1 MKVLILFDH
10 IREEHFSVSKD
21 GSVKS
26 NVLNTPNGKTLK
38 KLLEKC
44 SNLKRDKTNRDYD
57 IDFLYNAVPTPI
69 RNDYGKIIKYQDVK
83 QAEVKPYYERMNNII
98 IDNSYD
104 MVIPVGKLGVKY
116 LLNVTAIGKVRGVPS
131 KVTIENGTSSHD
143 VWVLP
148 TYSIEYTNVNKN
160 SERHVVSDL
169 QTVGKFVEQGEEA
182 FKPKEVSYELV
193 DNIERVREIFNKEV
207 KNDNYDGVDITAW
220 DLETNS
226 LKPDKEGSKPLVLS
240 LSWRNGQGV
249 TIPLYKS
256 DFNWENGQDDI
267 DEVLELLKNW
277 LASKEDIKVAHNGKY
292 DIKFLMSTENF
303 KDFESIQ
310 DTKVGWYLAVTQEV
324 KESLRLSDLAYEVT
338 DVGGYDK
345 PLEDFKLWFVT
356 KLLRF
361 FSDKIKEIQKENKK
375 IAKKEYDVK
384 APEYKE
390 WLENKLNE
398 TVVELDDTEKKFR
411 VSELEKKYIQLG
423 LSPEIVNMN
432 LVMDNDEFI
441 NIAEQSPEYMG
452 LSDYAKSYTLNTA
465 INLINEYR
473 DVKDV
478 VNDIDGGNFNYDWF
492 PIELMHPYASG
503 DTDVCRRIYCDVI
516 KKLKEQDRPKS
527 MHLLEVNY
535 PRLTK
540 SLARI
545 ESNGLYCDLDYMKEN
560 DESYESEMAKNHA
573 TMREHWAVK
582 EFEEYQYNLYQMA
595 LEEHEKKPKDRDKD
609 IHQYRDKFKDG
620 KWMFSPSSGDH
631 KGRVIYDILGIQLP
645 YDKEYVKEKPFNANV
660 KEADLTWQDYKTDK
674 KAIGYALDN
683 LELKDD
689 VKELLELLK
698 YHASMQTKRNSF
710 TKKLLNMIN
719 KQKRTLHGSFS
730 ETGTETSRLSSSN
743 PNLQNLPAHTSDV
756 NKFDYKHPIKRSFV
770 SRFENGVLLG
780 SDYSALEMRI
790 IGLFTKDPDMLQ
802 SFLNGE
808 DIHKATASIVY
819 NKPVE
824 EVTKEERQATKAV
837 NFGLAFGESPFSFA
851 GKNNMEVSEAEE
863 IFEKY
868 FQTKPSVKTSIDN
881 VHEFVQQYGY
891 VDTMHG
897 HRRFIRS
904 AQSTDKKIKNEG
916 LRQSFNTIIQG
927 SGSFLTNMSLTYL
940 DDFIQSRNLKSK
952 VIATV
957 HDSILIDC
965 PPEEAKIMAK
975 VTIHI
980 MENLPFD
987 FLKAEID
994 GKEVQYPIEADM
1006 EIGLNYNDMVE
1017 YDEEEIDTFNSYQ
1030 GYIKYMMNLQTL
1042 EDYKESGKLTDEQ
1055 FEKATNV
1062 VKSEKHIYQEI

>member
-38 KLLEKC
+38 KLLDKC
-44 SNLKRDKTNRDYD
+44 SNLKRDKSNRDFD

-69 RNDYGKIIKYQDVK
+69 RNDYGKIIKYQDIK
-83 QAEVKPYYERMNNII
+83 QAEVKPYYERMNNLI
-98 IDNSYD
+98 IDNAYD
-104 MVIPVGKLGVKY
+104 MIIPLGKLGVKY
-116 LLNVTAIGKVRGVPS
+116 LLNVSAISKVRGVPS
-131 KVTIENGTSSHD
+131 KVTIESEASSHD

-182 FKPKEVSYELV
+182 FKPKEVTYELV
-193 DNIERVREIFNKEV
+193 DTIERVREIFSKEV

-256 DFNWENGQDDI
+256 DFNWKNGQDDI
-267 DEVLELLKNW
+267 DEVLELFKNW
-277 LASKEDIKVAHNGKY
+277 LASKEDIKVGHNIKY
-292 DIKFLMSTENF
+292 DIKFLMSTEGF
-303 KDFESIQ
+303 RDFEENR

-375 IAKKEYDVK
+375 VAKKEYDIK

-390 WLENKLNE
+390 WLDSKLE
-398 TVVELDDTEKKFR
+398 EITDE
-411 VSELEKKYIQLG
+411 SELENKYTQLG
-423 LSPEIVNMN
+423 LKPEVVNMN
-432 LVMDNDEFI
+432 YTMEDDFKV
-441 NIAEQSPEYMG
+441 IAEQSPEYMG
-452 LSDYAKSYTLNTA
+452 LSNEAKSYTLTTA
-465 INLINEYR
+465 IDLINKYR
-473 DVKDV
+473 DAKDV

-503 DTDVCRRIYCDVI
+503 DTDVCRRIHCDVV
-516 KKLKEQDRPKS
+516 KKLEEQDRPKS

-560 DESYESEMAKNHA
+560 DGSYESEMAKNHA

-645 YDKEYVKEKPFNANV
+645 YDKEYVKDKPFNANV

-674 KAIGYALDN
+674 KSIGYALDN
-683 LELKDD
+683 LDLKDD

-710 TKKLLNMIN
+710 TKKLPNMIN

-743 PNLQNLPAHTSDV
+743 PNLQNLPSHTSDV

-780 SDYSALEMRI
+780 ADYSALEMRI

-819 NKPVE
+819 NKSVE

-851 GKNNMEVSEAEE
+851 GKNNMSVEEAED

-904 AQSTDKKIKNEG
+904 AQSAEKKIRNEG

-965 PPEEAKIMAK
+965 PPEEAKLMAK
-975 VTIHI
+975 VTIHV

-987 FLKAEID
+987 FLKAEIG
-994 GKEVQYPIEADM
+994 GKEVQYPIKADM
-1006 EIGLNYNDMVE
+1006 EIGLNYNDMVD
-1017 YDEEEIDTFNSYQ
+1017 YDEEEIETFNSYQ
-1030 GYIKYMMNLQTL
+1030 GYIKYMMNLQIL
-1042 EDYKESGKLTDEQ
+1042 EDYVESGKLTDEQ

-1062 VKSEKHIYQEI
+1062 VKGEKSIYQEI

>member
-1 MKVLILFDH
+1 
-10 IREEHFSVSKD
+10 
-21 GSVKS
+21 
-26 NVLNTPNGKTLK
+26 
-38 KLLEKC
+38 
-44 SNLKRDKTNRDYD
+44 
-57 IDFLYNAVPTPI
+57 
-69 RNDYGKIIKYQDVK
+69 
-83 QAEVKPYYERMNNII
+83 
-98 IDNSYD
+98 
-104 MVIPVGKLGVKY
+104 
-116 LLNVTAIGKVRGVPS
+116 
-131 KVTIENGTSSHD
+131 
-143 VWVLP
+143 
-148 TYSIEYTNVNKN
+148 
-160 SERHVVSDL
+160 
-169 QTVGKFVEQGEEA
+169 
-182 FKPKEVSYELV
+182 
-193 DNIERVREIFNKEV
+193 
-207 KNDNYDGVDITAW
+207 
-220 DLETNS
+220 
-226 LKPDKEGSKPLVLS
+226 
-240 LSWRNGQGV
+240 
-249 TIPLYKS
+249 
-256 DFNWENGQDDI
+256 
-267 DEVLELLKNW
+267 
-277 LASKEDIKVAHNGKY
+277 
-292 DIKFLMSTENF
+292 
-303 KDFESIQ
+303 
-310 DTKVGWYLAVTQEV
+310 
-324 KESLRLSDLAYEVT
+324 
-338 DVGGYDK
+338 
-345 PLEDFKLWFVT
+345 
-356 KLLRF
+356 
-361 FSDKIKEIQKENKK
+361 
-375 IAKKEYDVK
+375 
-384 APEYKE
+384 
-390 WLENKLNE
+390 
-398 TVVELDDTEKKFR
+398 
-411 VSELEKKYIQLG
+411 
-423 LSPEIVNMN
+423 
-432 LVMDNDEFI
+432 
-441 NIAEQSPEYMG
+441 
-452 LSDYAKSYTLNTA
+452 
-465 INLINEYR
+465 
-473 DVKDV
+473 
-478 VNDIDGGNFNYDWF
+478 
-492 PIELMHPYASG
+492 
-503 DTDVCRRIYCDVI
+503 
-516 KKLKEQDRPKS
+516 
-527 MHLLEVNY
+527 
-535 PRLTK
+535 
-540 SLARI
+540 
-545 ESNGLYCDLDYMKEN
+545 
-560 DESYESEMAKNHA
+560 
-573 TMREHWAVK
+573 
-582 EFEEYQYNLYQMA
+582 
-595 LEEHEKKPKDRDKD
+595 
-609 IHQYRDKFKDG
+609 
-620 KWMFSPSSGDH
+620 
-631 KGRVIYDILGIQLP
+631 
-645 YDKEYVKEKPFNANV
+645 EKPFNANV

-674 KAIGYALDN
+674 KAISYALDN
-683 LELKDD
+683 LDLKDD

-710 TKKLLNMIN
+710 TKKLPNMIN

-780 SDYSALEMRI
+780 ADYSALEMRI

-868 FQTKPSVKTSIDN
+868 FQTKPSVKTSIDS

-904 AQSTDKKIKNEG
+904 AQSADKKIKNEG

-975 VTIHI
+975 VTLHI

-994 GKEVQYPIEADM
+994 GKEVQYPIKADM
-1006 EIGLNYNDMVE
+1006 EIGLNYNDMVG

-1062 VKSEKHIYQEI
+1062 VKGEKSIYQEI

>member
-69 RNDYGKIIKYQDVK
+69 RNDYGKIIKYQDIK
-83 QAEVKPYYERMNNII
+83 QAEVKPYYERMNNLII
-98 IDNSYD
+98 ANAYD
-104 MVIPVGKLGVKY
+104 MIIPLGKLGVKY
-116 LLNVTAIGKVRGVPS
+116 LLNVSAISKVRGVPS
-131 KVTIENGTSSHD
+131 KVTIESETSSHD

-193 DNIERVREIFNKEV
+193 DTIERVREVFNKEV

-256 DFNWENGQDDI
+256 DFKWENGQDDI
-267 DEVLELLKNW
+267 NEVLELLKNW

-292 DIKFLMSTENF
+292 DIKFLMSTEGF
-303 KDFESIQ
+303 RDFESIQ

-345 PLEDFKLWFVT
+345 PLEDFKMWFVT

-361 FSDKIKEIQKENKK
+361 FSDKVKEIQKENKK
-375 IAKKEYDVK
+375 IAKKEYDIK
-384 APEYKE
+384 APEYKDWLDNKLE
-390 WLENKLNE
+390 EMTGESELENKY
-398 TVVELDDTEKKFR
+398 T
-411 VSELEKKYIQLG
+411 QLG
-423 LSPEIVNMN
+423 LTPEVVNMDYTMEDDFK
-432 LVMDNDEFI
+432 V
-441 NIAEQSPEYMG
+441 IAEQSPEYMG
-452 LSDYAKSYTLNTA
+452 LSNEAKSYTLNTA
-465 INLINEYR
+465 IDLINKYR

-503 DTDVCRRIYCDVI
+503 DTDVCRRIHCDVV
-516 KKLKEQDRPKS
+516 KKLEEQDRPKS

-595 LEEHEKKPKDRDKD
+595 LEEHEKKPKERDKD

-631 KGRVIYDILGIQLP
+631 KGRVMYDILGIQLP
-645 YDKEYVKEKPFNANV
+645 YDKEYIKEKPFNANV

-674 KAIGYALDN
+674 KAISYALDN
-683 LELKDD
+683 LDLKDD

-710 TKKLLNMIN
+710 TKKLPNMIN

-780 SDYSALEMRI
+780 ADYSALEMRI

-837 NFGLAFGESPFSFA
+837 NFGLAFG
-851 GKNNMEVSEAEE
+851 
-863 IFEKY
+863 
-868 FQTKPSVKTSIDN
+868 
-881 VHEFVQQYGY
+881 
-891 VDTMHG
+891 
-897 HRRFIRS
+897 R
-904 AQSTDKKIKNEG
+904 
-916 LRQSFNTIIQG
+916 
-927 SGSFLTNMSLTYL
+927 
-940 DDFIQSRNLKSK
+940 
-952 VIATV
+952 
-957 HDSILIDC
+957 
-965 PPEEAKIMAK
+965 
-975 VTIHI
+975 
-980 MENLPFD
+980 
-987 FLKAEID
+987 
-994 GKEVQYPIEADM
+994 
-1006 EIGLNYNDMVE
+1006 
-1017 YDEEEIDTFNSYQ
+1017 
-1030 GYIKYMMNLQTL
+1030 
-1042 EDYKESGKLTDEQ
+1042 
-1055 FEKATNV
+1055 
-1062 VKSEKHIYQEI
+1062 

>member
-69 RNDYGKIIKYQDVK
+69 RNDYGKIIKYQDIK

-98 IDNSYD
+98 IDNAYD
-104 MVIPVGKLGVKY
+104 MIIPLGKLGVKY
-116 LLNVTAIGKVRGVPS
+116 LLNVSAISKVRGVPS
-131 KVTIENGTSSHD
+131 KVTIESETSSHD

-193 DNIERVREIFNKEV
+193 DTIERVREVFNKEV

-256 DFNWENGQDDI
+256 DFKWKNGQDDI
-267 DEVLELLKNW
+267 NEVLELLKNW

-292 DIKFLMSTENF
+292 DIKFLMSTEDF
-303 KDFESIQ
+303 RDFESIQ

-345 PLEDFKLWFVT
+345 PLEDFKMWFVT

-361 FSDKIKEIQKENKK
+361 FSDKVKEIQKENKK
-375 IAKKEYDVK
+375 IAKKEYDIK

-390 WLENKLNE
+390 WLDNKLE
-398 TVVELDDTEKKFR
+398 EMTGE
-411 VSELEKKYIQLG
+411 SELENKYTQLG
-423 LSPEIVNMN
+423 LTPEVVNMN
-432 LVMDNDEFI
+432 YTMEDDFKA
-441 NIAEQSPEYMG
+441 IAEQSPEYMG
-452 LSDYAKSYTLNTA
+452 LSNEAKSYTLNTA
-465 INLINEYR
+465 IDLINKYR
-473 DVKDV
+473 DAKDV

-503 DTDVCRRIYCDVI
+503 DTDVCRRIHCDVV
-516 KKLKEQDRPKS
+516 KKLEEQDRPKS

-645 YDKEYVKEKPFNANV
+645 YDKEYVKDKPFNANV
-660 KEADLTWQDYKTDK
+660 KEVDLTWQDYKTDK

-683 LELKDD
+683 LDLKDD

-710 TKKLLNMIN
+710 TKKLPNMIN

-743 PNLQNLPAHTSDV
+743 PNLQNLPSHTSDV

-780 SDYSALEMRI
+780 ADYSALEMRI

-851 GKNNMEVSEAEE
+851 GKNNMSVEEAED

-904 AQSTDKKIKNEG
+904 AQSGEKKIRNEG

-965 PPEEAKIMAK
+965 PPEEAKLMAK
-975 VTIHI
+975 VTIHV

-987 FLKAEID
+987 FLKAEIG
-994 GKEVQYPIEADM
+994 GKEVQYPIKADM
-1006 EIGLNYNDMVE
+1006 EIGLNYNDMVD
-1017 YDEEEIDTFNSYQ
+1017 YDEEEIETFNSYQ

-1062 VKSEKHIYQEI
+1062 VKGEKSIYQEI

>member
-1 MKVLILFDH
+1 
-10 IREEHFSVSKD
+10 
-21 GSVKS
+21 
-26 NVLNTPNGKTLK
+26 
-38 KLLEKC
+38 
-44 SNLKRDKTNRDYD
+44 
-57 IDFLYNAVPTPI
+57 
-69 RNDYGKIIKYQDVK
+69 
-83 QAEVKPYYERMNNII
+83 
-98 IDNSYD
+98 
-104 MVIPVGKLGVKY
+104 
-116 LLNVTAIGKVRGVPS
+116 
-131 KVTIENGTSSHD
+131 
-143 VWVLP
+143 
-148 TYSIEYTNVNKN
+148 
-160 SERHVVSDL
+160 
-169 QTVGKFVEQGEEA
+169 
-182 FKPKEVSYELV
+182 
-193 DNIERVREIFNKEV
+193 
-207 KNDNYDGVDITAW
+207 
-220 DLETNS
+220 
-226 LKPDKEGSKPLVLS
+226 
-240 LSWRNGQGV
+240 
-249 TIPLYKS
+249 
-256 DFNWENGQDDI
+256 
-267 DEVLELLKNW
+267 
-277 LASKEDIKVAHNGKY
+277 
-292 DIKFLMSTENF
+292 MSTENF

-719 KQKRTLHGSFS
+719 KQKRTLYGSFS

-743 PNLQNLPAHTSDV
+743 P
-756 NKFDYKHPIKRSFV
+756 
-770 SRFENGVLLG
+770 
-780 SDYSALEMRI
+780 
-790 IGLFTKDPDMLQ
+790 
-802 SFLNGE
+802 
-808 DIHKATASIVY
+808 
-819 NKPVE
+819 
-824 EVTKEERQATKAV
+824 
-837 NFGLAFGESPFSFA
+837 
-851 GKNNMEVSEAEE
+851 
-863 IFEKY
+863 
-868 FQTKPSVKTSIDN
+868 
-881 VHEFVQQYGY
+881 
-891 VDTMHG
+891 
-897 HRRFIRS
+897 
-904 AQSTDKKIKNEG
+904 
-916 LRQSFNTIIQG
+916 
-927 SGSFLTNMSLTYL
+927 
-940 DDFIQSRNLKSK
+940 
-952 VIATV
+952 
-957 HDSILIDC
+957 
-965 PPEEAKIMAK
+965 
-975 VTIHI
+975 
-980 MENLPFD
+980 
-987 FLKAEID
+987 
-994 GKEVQYPIEADM
+994 
-1006 EIGLNYNDMVE
+1006 
-1017 YDEEEIDTFNSYQ
+1017 
-1030 GYIKYMMNLQTL
+1030 
-1042 EDYKESGKLTDEQ
+1042 
-1055 FEKATNV
+1055 
-1062 VKSEKHIYQEI
+1062 

>member
-44 SNLKRDKTNRDYD
+44 SNLKRNKSNRDYD

-69 RNDYGKIIKYQDVK
+69 RNDYGKIIKYQDIK

-98 IDNSYD
+98 IDNAYD
-104 MVIPVGKLGVKY
+104 MIIPLGKLGVKY
-116 LLNVTAIGKVRGVPS
+116 LLNVSAISKVRGVPS
-131 KVTIENGTSSHD
+131 KVTIESETSSHD

-193 DNIERVREIFNKEV
+193 DTIERVREVFNKEV

-256 DFNWENGQDDI
+256 DFNWKNGQDDI
-267 DEVLELLKNW
+267 NEVLELLKNW

-292 DIKFLMSTENF
+292 DIKFLMSTEDF
-303 KDFESIQ
+303 RDFESIQ

-345 PLEDFKLWFVT
+345 PLEDFKMWFVT

-361 FSDKIKEIQKENKK
+361 FSDKVKEIQKENKK
-375 IAKKEYDVK
+375 IAKKEYDIK
-384 APEYKE
+384 APEYKDWLDNKLE
-390 WLENKLNE
+390 EMTGESELENKY
-398 TVVELDDTEKKFR
+398 T
-411 VSELEKKYIQLG
+411 QLG
-423 LSPEIVNMN
+423 LTPEVVNMN
-432 LVMDNDEFI
+432 YTMEDDFKA
-441 NIAEQSPEYMG
+441 IAEQSPEYMG
-452 LSDYAKSYTLNTA
+452 LSNEAKSYTLNTA
-465 INLINEYR
+465 IDLINKYR
-473 DVKDV
+473 DAKDV

-503 DTDVCRRIYCDVI
+503 DTDVCRRIHCDVV
-516 KKLKEQDRPKS
+516 KKLEEQDRPKS

-645 YDKEYVKEKPFNANV
+645 YDKEYVKDKPFNANV

-683 LELKDD
+683 LDLKDD

-710 TKKLLNMIN
+710 TKKLPNMIN

-780 SDYSALEMRI
+780 ADYSALEMRI

-851 GKNNMEVSEAEE
+851 GKNNMTVEEAEE

-904 AQSTDKKIKNEG
+904 AQSGEKKIRNEG

-965 PPEEAKIMAK
+965 PPEEAKLMAK
-975 VTIHI
+975 VTIHV

-987 FLKAEID
+987 FLKAEI
-994 GKEVQYPIEADM
+994 GGREVQYPIEADL
-1006 EIGLNYNDMVE
+1006 EIGLNYNDMVD
-1017 YDEEEIDTFNSYQ
+1017 YDEEEIETFNSYQ

-1062 VKSEKHIYQEI
+1062 VKGEKSIYQEI

>member
-44 SNLKRDKTNRDYD
+44 SNLKRDKSNRDYD

-69 RNDYGKIIKYQDVK
+69 RNDYGKIIKYQDIK
-83 QAEVKPYYERMNNII
+83 QAEVKPYYERMNNLI
-98 IDNSYD
+98 IDNAYD
-104 MVIPVGKLGVKY
+104 MIIPLGKLGVKY
-116 LLNVTAIGKVRGVPS
+116 LLNVSAISKVRGVPS
-131 KVTIENGTSSHD
+131 KVTIENETSSHD

-193 DNIERVREIFNKEV
+193 DTIERVREIFSKEV

-256 DFNWENGQDDI
+256 DFNWKNGQDDI
-267 DEVLELLKNW
+267 NEVLELLKNW
-277 LASKEDIKVAHNGKY
+277 LASKEDIKVGHNIKY
-292 DIKFLMSTENF
+292 DIKFLMSTEDF
-303 KDFESIQ
+303 RDFESIQ

-345 PLEDFKLWFVT
+345 PLEDFKMWFVT

-361 FSDKIKEIQKENKK
+361 FSDKVKEIQKENKK
-375 IAKKEYDVK
+375 IAKKEYDIK
-384 APEYKE
+384 APEYKDWLDNKLE
-390 WLENKLNE
+390 EMTGESELENKY
-398 TVVELDDTEKKFR
+398 T
-411 VSELEKKYIQLG
+411 QLG
-423 LSPEIVNMN
+423 LTPEVVNMDYIMEDDFK
-432 LVMDNDEFI
+432 V
-441 NIAEQSPEYMG
+441 IAEQSPEYMG
-452 LSDYAKSYTLNTA
+452 LSNEAKSYTLNTA
-465 INLINEYR
+465 IDLINKYR

-503 DTDVCRRIYCDVI
+503 DTDVCRRIHCDVV
-516 KKLKEQDRPKS
+516 KKLEEQDRPKS

-645 YDKEYVKEKPFNANV
+645 YDKEYVKDKPFNANV

-683 LELKDD
+683 LDLKDD

-710 TKKLLNMIN
+710 TKKLPNMIN

-780 SDYSALEMRI
+780 ADYSALEMRI

-837 NFGLAFGESPFSFA
+837 NFGLAFG
-851 GKNNMEVSEAEE
+851 
-863 IFEKY
+863 
-868 FQTKPSVKTSIDN
+868 
-881 VHEFVQQYGY
+881 
-891 VDTMHG
+891 
-897 HRRFIRS
+897 R
-904 AQSTDKKIKNEG
+904 
-916 LRQSFNTIIQG
+916 
-927 SGSFLTNMSLTYL
+927 
-940 DDFIQSRNLKSK
+940 
-952 VIATV
+952 
-957 HDSILIDC
+957 
-965 PPEEAKIMAK
+965 
-975 VTIHI
+975 
-980 MENLPFD
+980 
-987 FLKAEID
+987 
-994 GKEVQYPIEADM
+994 
-1006 EIGLNYNDMVE
+1006 
-1017 YDEEEIDTFNSYQ
+1017 
-1030 GYIKYMMNLQTL
+1030 
-1042 EDYKESGKLTDEQ
+1042 
-1055 FEKATNV
+1055 
-1062 VKSEKHIYQEI
+1062 

>member
-44 SNLKRDKTNRDYD
+44 SNLKRDKSNRDYD

-69 RNDYGKIIKYQDVK
+69 RNDYGKIIKYQDIK
-83 QAEVKPYYERMNNII
+83 QAEVKPYYERMNNLI
-98 IDNSYD
+98 IDNAYD
-104 MVIPVGKLGVKY
+104 MIIPLGKLGVKY
-116 LLNVTAIGKVRGVPS
+116 LLNVSAISKVRGVPS
-131 KVTIENGTSSHD
+131 KVTIENETSSHD

-193 DNIERVREIFNKEV
+193 DTIERVREIFSKEV

-256 DFNWENGQDDI
+256 DFNWKNGQDDI
-267 DEVLELLKNW
+267 NEVLELLKNW

-303 KDFESIQ
+303 RAFESIQ

-345 PLEDFKLWFVT
+345 PLEDFKMWFVT

-361 FSDKIKEIQKENKK
+361 FSDKVKEIQKENKK
-375 IAKKEYDVK
+375 VAKKEYDIK
-384 APEYKE
+384 APDYKE
-390 WLENKLNE
+390 WLDNKLE
-398 TVVELDDTEKKFR
+398 EMTGE
-411 VSELEKKYIQLG
+411 SELEKKYTQLG
-423 LSPEIVNMN
+423 LKPEVVNMDYTMEDDFK
-432 LVMDNDEFI
+432 V
-441 NIAEQSPEYMG
+441 IAEQSPEYMG
-452 LSDYAKSYTLNTA
+452 LSNEAKSYTLTTA
-465 INLINEYR
+465 IDLINKYR
-473 DVKDV
+473 DAKDV

-503 DTDVCRRIYCDVI
+503 DTDVCRRIHCDVV
-516 KKLKEQDRPKS
+516 KKLEEQDRPKS

-674 KAIGYALDN
+674 KSIGYALDN
-683 LELKDD
+683 LDLKDD

-710 TKKLLNMIN
+710 TKKLPNMIN

-743 PNLQNLPAHTSDV
+743 PNLQNLPSHTSDV

-780 SDYSALEMRI
+780 ADYSALEMRI

-819 NKPVE
+819 NKSVE

-851 GKNNMEVSEAEE
+851 GKNNMSVEEAED

-904 AQSTDKKIKNEG
+904 AQSGEKKIRNEG

-965 PPEEAKIMAK
+965 PPEEAKLMAK
-975 VTIHI
+975 VTIHV

-987 FLKAEID
+987 FLKAEIG
-994 GKEVQYPIEADM
+994 GKEVQYPIKADM
-1006 EIGLNYNDMVE
+1006 EIGLNYNDMVD
-1017 YDEEEIDTFNSYQ
+1017 YDEEEIETFNSYQ
-1030 GYIKYMMNLQTL
+1030 GYIKYMMNLQIL
-1042 EDYKESGKLTDEQ
+1042 EDYVESGKLTDEQ

-1062 VKSEKHIYQEI
+1062 VKGEKSIYQEI

>member
-44 SNLKRDKTNRDYD
+44 SNLKRDKSNRDYD

-69 RNDYGKIIKYQDVK
+69 RNDYGKIIKYQDIK
-83 QAEVKPYYERMNNII
+83 QAEVKPYYERMNNLI
-98 IDNSYD
+98 IDNVYD
-104 MVIPVGKLGVKY
+104 MIIPLGKLGVKY
-116 LLNVTAIGKVRGVPS
+116 LLNVSAISKVRGVPS
-131 KVTIENGTSSHD
+131 KVTIESEASSHD

-193 DNIERVREIFNKEV
+193 DTIERVREIFSKEV

-256 DFNWENGQDDI
+256 DFNWKNGQDDI

-277 LASKEDIKVAHNGKY
+277 LASKEDIKVGHNIKY
-292 DIKFLMSTENF
+292 DIKFLMSTEGF
-303 KDFESIQ
+303 RDFESIQ

-324 KESLRLSDLAYEVT
+324 KESLRLSYLAYEVT

-345 PLEDFKLWFVT
+345 PLEDFKIWFVT

-361 FSDKIKEIQKENKK
+361 FSDKVKEIQKENKK
-375 IAKKEYDVK
+375 IAKKEYDIK
-384 APEYKE
+384 ALEYKE
-390 WLENKLNE
+390 WLDNKLE
-398 TVVELDDTEKKFR
+398 EMTGELDDTEQRFR

-423 LSPEIVNMN
+423 LKPEVVNMN
-432 LVMDNDEFI
+432 YTMEDDFKV
-441 NIAEQSPEYMG
+441 IAEQSPEYMG
-452 LSDYAKSYTLNTA
+452 LSNEAKSYTLNTA
-465 INLINEYR
+465 IDLINKYR
-473 DVKDV
+473 DAKDV

-503 DTDVCRRIYCDVI
+503 DTDVCRRIHCDAV

-560 DESYESEMAKNHA
+560 DGSYESEMAKNHA

-620 KWMFSPSSGDH
+620 KWMFSPSSGYH

-645 YDKEYVKEKPFNANV
+645 YDKEYVKDKPFNANV
-660 KEADLTWQDYKTDK
+660 KEADLTWQDYKTNK

-683 LELKDD
+683 LDLKDD

-698 YHASMQTKRNSF
+698 YHASMQTKRDSF
-710 TKKLLNMIN
+710 TKKLPNMIN

-743 PNLQNLPAHTSDV
+743 PNLQNLPSHTSDV

-780 SDYSALEMRI
+780 ADYSALEMRI

-819 NKPVE
+819 NKSVE

-851 GKNNMEVSEAEE
+851 GKNNMSVEEAEE

-904 AQSTDKKIKNEG
+904 AQSAEKKIRNEG

-965 PPEEAKIMAK
+965 PPEEAKLMAK
-975 VTIHI
+975 VTIHV

-987 FLKAEID
+987 FLKAEIG
-994 GKEVQYPIEADM
+994 GKEVQYPIKADM
-1006 EIGLNYNDMVE
+1006 EIGLNYNDMVD
-1017 YDEEEIDTFNSYQ
+1017 YDEEEIETFNSYQ

-1055 FEKATNV
+1055 FEKATSV
-1062 VKSEKHIYQEI
+1062 VKGEKSIYQEI

>member
-98 IDNSYD
+98 IDNAYD
-104 MVIPVGKLGVKY
+104 MIIPVGKLGVKY
-116 LLNVTAIGKVRGVPS
+116 LLNVTAISKVRGVPS
-131 KVTIENGTSSHD
+131 KVTVENETSSHD

-182 FKPKEVSYELV
+182 FRPKEVAYELV
-193 DNIERVREIFNKEV
+193 DNIERVREIFTKEV

-256 DFNWENGQDDI
+256 DFKWENGQDDI

-303 KDFESIQ
+303 KDFENIQ

-375 IAKKEYDVK
+375 VAKKEYDIK
-384 APEYKE
+384 APEYKVWLDNKLE
-390 WLENKLNE
+390 EMTESKLENKY
-398 TVVELDDTEKKFR
+398 T
-411 VSELEKKYIQLG
+411 QLG
-423 LSPEIVNMN
+423 LIPEVVNIDCTTEDDFK
-432 LVMDNDEFI
+432 V
-441 NIAEQSPEYMG
+441 IAEQSPEYMG
-452 LSDYAKSYTLNTA
+452 LSNEAKSYTLNTA
-465 INLINEYR
+465 IDLINKYR
-473 DVKDV
+473 DAKDV

-503 DTDVCRRIYCDVI
+503 DTDVCRRIHCDVV
-516 KKLKEQDRPKS
+516 KKLEEQDRPKS

-595 LEEHEKKPKDRDKD
+595 LEEHEKKPKERDKD

-631 KGRVIYDILGIQLP
+631 KGRVMYDILGIQLP
-645 YDKEYVKEKPFNANV
+645 YDKEYIKEKPFNANV

-674 KAIGYALDN
+674 KAISYALDN
-683 LELKDD
+683 LDLKDD

-710 TKKLLNMIN
+710 TKKLPKMVN

-780 SDYSALEMRI
+780 ADYSALEMRI

-868 FQTKPSVKTSIDN
+868 FQTKPSVKTSIDS

-965 PPEEAKIMAK
+965 PPEEAKLMAK
-975 VTIHI
+975 VTIHV

-987 FLKAEID
+987 FLKAEIG
-994 GKEVQYPIEADM
+994 GKEVQYPIKADM
-1006 EIGLNYNDMVE
+1006 EIGLNYNDMVD
-1017 YDEEEIDTFNSYQ
+1017 YDEEEIETFNSYQ

-1062 VKSEKHIYQEI
+1062 VKGEKSIYQEI

>member
-69 RNDYGKIIKYQDVK
+69 RNDYGKIIKYQDIK
-83 QAEVKPYYERMNNII
+83 QAEVKPYYERMNNLII
-98 IDNSYD
+98 ANAYD
-104 MVIPVGKLGVKY
+104 MIIPLGKLGVKY
-116 LLNVTAIGKVRGVPS
+116 LLNVSAISKVRGVPS
-131 KVTIENGTSSHD
+131 KVTIESETSSHD

-193 DNIERVREIFNKEV
+193 DTIERVREVFNKEV

-256 DFNWENGQDDI
+256 DFKWENGQDDI
-267 DEVLELLKNW
+267 NEVLELLKNW
-277 LASKEDIKVAHNGKY
+277 LASKEDIKVGHNIKY
-292 DIKFLMSTENF
+292 DIKFLMSTEDF
-303 KDFESIQ
+303 RDFESIQ

-345 PLEDFKLWFVT
+345 PLEDFKMWFVT

-361 FSDKIKEIQKENKK
+361 FSDKVKEIQKENKK
-375 IAKKEYDVK
+375 IAKKEYDIK
-384 APEYKE
+384 APEYKDWLDNKLE
-390 WLENKLNE
+390 EMTGESELENKY
-398 TVVELDDTEKKFR
+398 T
-411 VSELEKKYIQLG
+411 QLG
-423 LSPEIVNMN
+423 LTPEVVNMDYTMEDDFK
-432 LVMDNDEFI
+432 V
-441 NIAEQSPEYMG
+441 IAEQSPEYMG
-452 LSDYAKSYTLNTA
+452 LSNEAKSYTLNTA
-465 INLINEYR
+465 IDLINKYR
-473 DVKDV
+473 DAKDV

-503 DTDVCRRIYCDVI
+503 DTDVCRRIHCDVV
-516 KKLKEQDRPKS
+516 KKLEEQDRPKS

-645 YDKEYVKEKPFNANV
+645 YDKEYVKDKPFNANV

-683 LELKDD
+683 LDLKDD

-710 TKKLLNMIN
+710 TKKLPNMIN

-780 SDYSALEMRI
+780 ADYSALEMRI

-837 NFGLAFGESPFSFA
+837 NFGLAFG
-851 GKNNMEVSEAEE
+851 
-863 IFEKY
+863 
-868 FQTKPSVKTSIDN
+868 
-881 VHEFVQQYGY
+881 
-891 VDTMHG
+891 
-897 HRRFIRS
+897 R
-904 AQSTDKKIKNEG
+904 
-916 LRQSFNTIIQG
+916 
-927 SGSFLTNMSLTYL
+927 
-940 DDFIQSRNLKSK
+940 
-952 VIATV
+952 
-957 HDSILIDC
+957 
-965 PPEEAKIMAK
+965 
-975 VTIHI
+975 
-980 MENLPFD
+980 
-987 FLKAEID
+987 
-994 GKEVQYPIEADM
+994 
-1006 EIGLNYNDMVE
+1006 
-1017 YDEEEIDTFNSYQ
+1017 
-1030 GYIKYMMNLQTL
+1030 
-1042 EDYKESGKLTDEQ
+1042 
-1055 FEKATNV
+1055 
-1062 VKSEKHIYQEI
+1062 

>member
-44 SNLKRDKTNRDYD
+44 SNLKRNKSNRDYD

-69 RNDYGKIIKYQDVK
+69 RNDYGKIIKYQDIK

-98 IDNSYD
+98 IDNAYD
-104 MVIPVGKLGVKY
+104 MIIPLGKLGVKY
-116 LLNVTAIGKVRGVPS
+116 LLNVSAISKVRGVPS
-131 KVTIENGTSSHD
+131 KVTIESETSSHD

-193 DNIERVREIFNKEV
+193 DTIERVREVFNKEV

-256 DFNWENGQDDI
+256 DFKWKNGQDDI
-267 DEVLELLKNW
+267 NEVLELLKNW

-292 DIKFLMSTENF
+292 DIKFLMSTEDF
-303 KDFESIQ
+303 RDFESIQ

-345 PLEDFKLWFVT
+345 PLEDFKMWFVT

-361 FSDKIKEIQKENKK
+361 FSDKVKEIQKENKK
-375 IAKKEYDVK
+375 IAKKEYDIK
-384 APEYKE
+384 APEYKDWLDNKLE
-390 WLENKLNE
+390 EMTGESELENKY
-398 TVVELDDTEKKFR
+398 T
-411 VSELEKKYIQLG
+411 QLG
-423 LSPEIVNMN
+423 LTPEVVNMN
-432 LVMDNDEFI
+432 YTMEDDFKA
-441 NIAEQSPEYMG
+441 IAEQSPEYMG
-452 LSDYAKSYTLNTA
+452 LSNEAKSYTLNTA
-465 INLINEYR
+465 IDLINKYR
-473 DVKDV
+473 DAKDV

-503 DTDVCRRIYCDVI
+503 DTDVCRRIHCDVV
-516 KKLKEQDRPKS
+516 KKLEEQDRPKS

-645 YDKEYVKEKPFNANV
+645 YDKEYVKDKPFNANV

-683 LELKDD
+683 LDLKDD

-710 TKKLLNMIN
+710 TKKLPNMIN

-780 SDYSALEMRI
+780 ADYSALEMRI

-851 GKNNMEVSEAEE
+851 GKNNMTVEEAEE

-904 AQSTDKKIKNEG
+904 AQSGEKKIRNEG

-965 PPEEAKIMAK
+965 PPEEAKLMAK
-975 VTIHI
+975 VTIHV

-987 FLKAEID
+987 FLKAEI
-994 GKEVQYPIEADM
+994 GGREVQYPIKADM
-1006 EIGLNYNDMVE
+1006 EIGLNYNDMVD
-1017 YDEEEIDTFNSYQ
+1017 YDEEEIETFNSYQ

-1062 VKSEKHIYQEI
+1062 VKGEKSIYQEI

>member
-69 RNDYGKIIKYQDVK
+69 RNDYGKIIKYQDIK
-83 QAEVKPYYERMNNII
+83 QAEVKPYYERMNNLII
-98 IDNSYD
+98 ANAYD
-104 MVIPVGKLGVKY
+104 MIIPLGKLGVKY
-116 LLNVTAIGKVRGVPS
+116 LLNVSAISKVRGVPS
-131 KVTIENGTSSHD
+131 KVTIESETSSHD

-193 DNIERVREIFNKEV
+193 DTIERVREVFNKEV

-256 DFNWENGQDDI
+256 DFKWENGQDDI
-267 DEVLELLKNW
+267 NEVLELLKNW

-292 DIKFLMSTENF
+292 DIKFLMSTEDF
-303 KDFESIQ
+303 RDFESIQ

-345 PLEDFKLWFVT
+345 PLEDFKMWFVT

-361 FSDKIKEIQKENKK
+361 FSDKVKEIQKENKK
-375 IAKKEYDVK
+375 IAKKEYDIK
-384 APEYKE
+384 APEYKDWLDNKLE
-390 WLENKLNE
+390 EMTGESELENKY
-398 TVVELDDTEKKFR
+398 T
-411 VSELEKKYIQLG
+411 QLG
-423 LSPEIVNMN
+423 LTPEVVNMDYTMEDDFK
-432 LVMDNDEFI
+432 V
-441 NIAEQSPEYMG
+441 IAEQSPEYMG
-452 LSDYAKSYTLNTA
+452 LSNEAKSYTLNTA
-465 INLINEYR
+465 IDLINKYR

-503 DTDVCRRIYCDVI
+503 DTDVCRRIHCDVV
-516 KKLKEQDRPKS
+516 KKLEEQDRPKS

-645 YDKEYVKEKPFNANV
+645 YDKEYVKDKPFNANV

-683 LELKDD
+683 LDLKDD

-710 TKKLLNMIN
+710 TKKLPNMIN

-780 SDYSALEMRI
+780 ADYSALEMRI

-837 NFGLAFGESPFSFA
+837 NFGLAFG
-851 GKNNMEVSEAEE
+851 
-863 IFEKY
+863 
-868 FQTKPSVKTSIDN
+868 
-881 VHEFVQQYGY
+881 
-891 VDTMHG
+891 
-897 HRRFIRS
+897 R
-904 AQSTDKKIKNEG
+904 
-916 LRQSFNTIIQG
+916 
-927 SGSFLTNMSLTYL
+927 
-940 DDFIQSRNLKSK
+940 
-952 VIATV
+952 
-957 HDSILIDC
+957 
-965 PPEEAKIMAK
+965 
-975 VTIHI
+975 
-980 MENLPFD
+980 
-987 FLKAEID
+987 
-994 GKEVQYPIEADM
+994 
-1006 EIGLNYNDMVE
+1006 
-1017 YDEEEIDTFNSYQ
+1017 
-1030 GYIKYMMNLQTL
+1030 
-1042 EDYKESGKLTDEQ
+1042 
-1055 FEKATNV
+1055 
-1062 VKSEKHIYQEI
+1062 

>member
-98 IDNSYD
+98 VGNAYD
-104 MVIPVGKLGVKY
+104 MIIPVGKLGVKY
-116 LLNVTAIGKVRGVPS
+116 LLNVTAIGKVRGVPN
-131 KVTIENGTSSHD
+131 KVTVESETSSHD

-160 SERHVVSDL
+160 SEHHVVSDL

-277 LASKEDIKVAHNGKY
+277 LASKEDIKVGHNIKY
-292 DIKFLMSTENF
+292 DIKFLMSTEGF
-303 KDFESIQ
+303 KDFEENR

-375 IAKKEYDVK
+375 VAKKEYDIK
-384 APEYKE
+384 APEYKAWLDNKLE
-390 WLENKLNE
+390 EMTEGTLEN
-398 TVVELDDTEKKFR
+398 
-411 VSELEKKYIQLG
+411 KYIQLG
-423 LSPEIVNMN
+423 LTPEVVNIDCTMEEDFK
-432 LVMDNDEFI
+432 V
-441 NIAEQSPEYMG
+441 IAEQSPEYMG
-452 LSDYAKSYTLNTA
+452 LSNEAKSYTLNTA
-465 INLINEYR
+465 IDLINKYR

-503 DTDVCRRIYCDVI
+503 DTDVCRRIHCDVV
-516 KKLKEQDRPKS
+516 KKLQEQDRPKS

-595 LEEHEKKPKDRDKD
+595 LEEHEKKPKERDKE

-674 KAIGYALDN
+674 KAISYALDN

-689 VKELLELLK
+689 VRELLELLK

-710 TKKLLNMIN
+710 TKKLPNMVN

-780 SDYSALEMRI
+780 ADYSALEMRI

-851 GKNNMEVSEAEE
+851 GKNNMEVSDAEE

-868 FQTKPSVKTSIDN
+868 FKTKPSVKSSIDN

-904 AQSTDKKIKNEG
+904 AQSKDKKIRNEG

-975 VTIHI
+975 VTLHI

-987 FLKAEID
+987 FLKSEID
-994 GKEVQYPIEADM
+994 GKVVQYPIEADM

-1055 FEKATNV
+1055 FEKATSV
-1062 VKSEKHIYQEI
+1062 VKGEKSIYQEI

>member
-38 KLLEKC
+38 KLLDKC
-44 SNLKRDKTNRDYD
+44 SNLKRDKSNRDYD

-69 RNDYGKIIKYQDVK
+69 RNDYGKIIKYQDIK
-83 QAEVKPYYERMNNII
+83 QAEVKPYYERMNNLI
-98 IDNSYD
+98 IDNAYD
-104 MVIPVGKLGVKY
+104 MIIPLGKLGVKY
-116 LLNVTAIGKVRGVPS
+116 LLNVSAISKVRGVPS
-131 KVTIENGTSSHD
+131 KVTIESETSSHD

-182 FKPKEVSYELV
+182 FKPEEVSYELV
-193 DNIERVREIFNKEV
+193 DTIERVREIFNKEV

-256 DFNWENGQDDI
+256 DFKWKNGQDDI

-277 LASKEDIKVAHNGKY
+277 LASKEDIKVGHNIKY
-292 DIKFLMSTENF
+292 DIKFLMSTEDF
-303 KDFESIQ
+303 RDFESIQ

-345 PLEDFKLWFVT
+345 PLEDFKIWFVT

-361 FSDKIKEIQKENKK
+361 FSDKVKEIQKENKK
-375 IAKKEYDVK
+375 IAKKEYDIK

-390 WLENKLNE
+390 WLDNKLE
-398 TVVELDDTEKKFR
+398 EITGE
-411 VSELEKKYIQLG
+411 SELENKYTQLG
-423 LSPEIVNMN
+423 LKPEVVNMN
-432 LVMDNDEFI
+432 YTMEDDFMA
-441 NIAEQSPEYMG
+441 IAEQSPEYMG
-452 LSDYAKSYTLNTA
+452 LSNEAKSYTLNTA
-465 INLINEYR
+465 IDLINKYR
-473 DVKDV
+473 DAKDV

-503 DTDVCRRIYCDVI
+503 DTDVCRRIHCDVV
-516 KKLKEQDRPKS
+516 KKLEEQDRPKS

-660 KEADLTWQDYKTDK
+660 KEEDLTWQDYKTDK
-674 KAIGYALDN
+674 KSIGYALDN
-683 LELKDD
+683 LDLKDD

-710 TKKLLNMIN
+710 TKKLPNMIN

-743 PNLQNLPAHTSDV
+743 PNLQNLPSHTSDV

-780 SDYSALEMRI
+780 ADYSALEMRI

-851 GKNNMEVSEAEE
+851 GKNNMSVEEAEE

-904 AQSTDKKIKNEG
+904 AQSAEKKIRNEG

-1006 EIGLNYNDMVE
+1006 EIGLNYNDMVG
-1017 YDEEEIDTFNSYQ
+1017 YDEEEIATFNSYQ

-1062 VKSEKHIYQEI
+1062 VKGEKSIYQEI

>member
-38 KLLEKC
+38 KLLDKC
-44 SNLKRDKTNRDYD
+44 SNLKRDKSNRDYD

-69 RNDYGKIIKYQDVK
+69 RNDYGKIIKYQDIK
-83 QAEVKPYYERMNNII
+83 QAEVKPYYERMNNLI
-98 IDNSYD
+98 IDNAYD
-104 MVIPVGKLGVKY
+104 MIIPLGKLGVKY
-116 LLNVTAIGKVRGVPS
+116 LLNVSAISKVRGVPS
-131 KVTIENGTSSHD
+131 KVTIESETSSHD

-193 DNIERVREIFNKEV
+193 DTIERVREIFSKEV

-256 DFNWENGQDDI
+256 DFNWKNGQDDI
-267 DEVLELLKNW
+267 NEVLELLKSW

-292 DIKFLMSTENF
+292 DIKFLMSTEDF
-303 KDFESIQ
+303 RDFESIQ

-345 PLEDFKLWFVT
+345 PLEDFKMWFVT

-361 FSDKIKEIQKENKK
+361 FSDKVKEIQKENKK
-375 IAKKEYDVK
+375 VAKKEYGIK

-390 WLENKLNE
+390 WLDNKLE
-398 TVVELDDTEKKFR
+398 EITEE
-411 VSELEKKYIQLG
+411 SELENKYTQLG
-423 LSPEIVNMN
+423 LKPEVVNMN
-432 LVMDNDEFI
+432 YTKEDDFKV
-441 NIAEQSPEYMG
+441 IAEQSPEYMG
-452 LSDYAKSYTLNTA
+452 LSNEAKSYTLTTA
-465 INLINEYR
+465 IELINKYR
-473 DVKDV
+473 DAKDV

-503 DTDVCRRIYCDVI
+503 DTDVCRRIHCDVV
-516 KKLKEQDRPKS
+516 KKLEEQDRPKS

-560 DESYESEMAKNHA
+560 DESYESEMDKNHA

-595 LEEHEKKPKDRDKD
+595 LEEHEKKPEDRDKD
-609 IHQYRDKFKDG
+609 IHQYRAKFKDG

-674 KAIGYALDN
+674 KSIGYALDN
-683 LELKDD
+683 LDLKDD

-710 TKKLLNMIN
+710 TKKLPNMVN

-743 PNLQNLPAHTSDV
+743 PNLQNLPSHTSDV

-780 SDYSALEMRI
+780 ADYSALEMRI

-851 GKNNMEVSEAEE
+851 GKNNMSVEEAEE

-904 AQSTDKKIKNEG
+904 AQSAEKKIRNEG

-965 PPEEAKIMAK
+965 PPEEAKLMAK
-975 VTIHI
+975 VTIHV

-987 FLKAEID
+987 FLKAEIG
-994 GKEVQYPIEADM
+994 GKEVQYPIKADM
-1006 EIGLNYNDMVE
+1006 EIGLNYNDMVD
-1017 YDEEEIDTFNSYQ
+1017 YDEEEIETFNSYQ

-1062 VKSEKHIYQEI
+1062 VKGEKSIYQEI

>member
-69 RNDYGKIIKYQDVK
+69 RNDYGKIIKYQDIK

-98 IDNSYD
+98 IDNAYD
-104 MVIPVGKLGVKY
+104 MIIPLGKLGVKY
-116 LLNVTAIGKVRGVPS
+116 LLNVSAISKVRGVPS
-131 KVTIENGTSSHD
+131 KVTIESETSSHD

-193 DNIERVREIFNKEV
+193 DTIERVREVFNKEV

-256 DFNWENGQDDI
+256 DFKWKNGQDDI
-267 DEVLELLKNW
+267 NEVLELLKNW

-292 DIKFLMSTENF
+292 DIKFLMSTEDF
-303 KDFESIQ
+303 RDFESIQ

-345 PLEDFKLWFVT
+345 PLEDFKMWFVT

-361 FSDKIKEIQKENKK
+361 FSDKVKEIQKENKK
-375 IAKKEYDVK
+375 IAKKEYDIK
-384 APEYKE
+384 APEYKDWVE
-390 WLENKLNE
+390 SKLEE
-398 TVVELDDTEKKFR
+398 MTGELDDTEQRFR

-423 LSPEIVNMN
+423 LTPEVVNMN
-432 LVMDNDEFI
+432 YTMEDDFKA
-441 NIAEQSPEYMG
+441 IAEQSPEYMG
-452 LSDYAKSYTLNTA
+452 LSNEAKSYTLNTA
-465 INLINEYR
+465 IDLINKYR
-473 DVKDV
+473 DAKDV

-503 DTDVCRRIYCDVI
+503 DTDVCRRIHCDVV
-516 KKLKEQDRPKS
+516 KKLEEQDRPKS

-595 LEEHEKKPKDRDKD
+595 LEEHEKKPKERDKD

-683 LELKDD
+683 LDLKDD

-710 TKKLLNMIN
+710 TKKLPNMIN

-743 PNLQNLPAHTSDV
+743 P
-756 NKFDYKHPIKRSFV
+756 
-770 SRFENGVLLG
+770 
-780 SDYSALEMRI
+780 
-790 IGLFTKDPDMLQ
+790 
-802 SFLNGE
+802 
-808 DIHKATASIVY
+808 
-819 NKPVE
+819 
-824 EVTKEERQATKAV
+824 
-837 NFGLAFGESPFSFA
+837 
-851 GKNNMEVSEAEE
+851 
-863 IFEKY
+863 
-868 FQTKPSVKTSIDN
+868 
-881 VHEFVQQYGY
+881 
-891 VDTMHG
+891 
-897 HRRFIRS
+897 
-904 AQSTDKKIKNEG
+904 
-916 LRQSFNTIIQG
+916 
-927 SGSFLTNMSLTYL
+927 
-940 DDFIQSRNLKSK
+940 
-952 VIATV
+952 
-957 HDSILIDC
+957 
-965 PPEEAKIMAK
+965 
-975 VTIHI
+975 
-980 MENLPFD
+980 
-987 FLKAEID
+987 
-994 GKEVQYPIEADM
+994 
-1006 EIGLNYNDMVE
+1006 
-1017 YDEEEIDTFNSYQ
+1017 
-1030 GYIKYMMNLQTL
+1030 
-1042 EDYKESGKLTDEQ
+1042 
-1055 FEKATNV
+1055 
-1062 VKSEKHIYQEI
+1062 

>member
-69 RNDYGKIIKYQDVK
+69 RNDYGKIIKYQDIK
-83 QAEVKPYYERMNNII
+83 QAEVKPYYERMNNLII
-98 IDNSYD
+98 ANAYD
-104 MVIPVGKLGVKY
+104 MIIPLGKLGVKY
-116 LLNVTAIGKVRGVPS
+116 LLNVSAISKVRGVPS
-131 KVTIENGTSSHD
+131 KVTIESETSSHD

-193 DNIERVREIFNKEV
+193 DTIERVREVFNKEV

-256 DFNWENGQDDI
+256 DFKWENGQDDI
-267 DEVLELLKNW
+267 NEVLELLKNW
-277 LASKEDIKVAHNGKY
+277 LASKEDIKVGHNIKY
-292 DIKFLMSTENF
+292 DIKFLMSTEDF
-303 KDFESIQ
+303 RDFESIQ

-345 PLEDFKLWFVT
+345 PLEDFKMWFVT

-361 FSDKIKEIQKENKK
+361 FSDKVKEIQKENKK
-375 IAKKEYDVK
+375 IAKKEYDIK
-384 APEYKE
+384 APEYKDWLDNKLE
-390 WLENKLNE
+390 EMTGESELENKY
-398 TVVELDDTEKKFR
+398 T
-411 VSELEKKYIQLG
+411 QLG
-423 LSPEIVNMN
+423 LTPEVVNMDYTMEDDFK
-432 LVMDNDEFI
+432 V
-441 NIAEQSPEYMG
+441 IAEQSPEYMG
-452 LSDYAKSYTLNTA
+452 LSNEAKSYTLNTA
-465 INLINEYR
+465 IDLINKYR

-503 DTDVCRRIYCDVI
+503 DTDVCRRIHCDVV
-516 KKLKEQDRPKS
+516 KKLEEQDRPKS

-645 YDKEYVKEKPFNANV
+645 YDKEYVKDKPFNANV

-683 LELKDD
+683 LDLKDD

-710 TKKLLNMIN
+710 TKKLPNMIN

-780 SDYSALEMRI
+780 ADYSALEMRI

-837 NFGLAFGESPFSFA
+837 NFGLAFG
-851 GKNNMEVSEAEE
+851 
-863 IFEKY
+863 
-868 FQTKPSVKTSIDN
+868 
-881 VHEFVQQYGY
+881 
-891 VDTMHG
+891 
-897 HRRFIRS
+897 R
-904 AQSTDKKIKNEG
+904 
-916 LRQSFNTIIQG
+916 
-927 SGSFLTNMSLTYL
+927 
-940 DDFIQSRNLKSK
+940 
-952 VIATV
+952 
-957 HDSILIDC
+957 
-965 PPEEAKIMAK
+965 
-975 VTIHI
+975 
-980 MENLPFD
+980 
-987 FLKAEID
+987 
-994 GKEVQYPIEADM
+994 
-1006 EIGLNYNDMVE
+1006 
-1017 YDEEEIDTFNSYQ
+1017 
-1030 GYIKYMMNLQTL
+1030 
-1042 EDYKESGKLTDEQ
+1042 
-1055 FEKATNV
+1055 
-1062 VKSEKHIYQEI
+1062 

>member
-69 RNDYGKIIKYQDVK
+69 RNDYGKIIKYQDIK

-98 IDNSYD
+98 IDNAYD
-104 MVIPVGKLGVKY
+104 MIIPVGKLGVKY

-131 KVTIENGTSSHD
+131 KVTVENETSSHD

-193 DNIERVREIFNKEV
+193 DTIERVREIFSKEV

-256 DFNWENGQDDI
+256 DFKWENGQDDI
-267 DEVLELLKNW
+267 NEVLELLKNW
-277 LASKEDIKVAHNGKY
+277 LASKEDIKVGHNIKY
-292 DIKFLMSTENF
+292 DIKFLMSTEDF
-303 KDFESIQ
+303 RDFESIQ

-345 PLEDFKLWFVT
+345 PLEDFKMWFVT

-361 FSDKIKEIQKENKK
+361 FSDKVKEIQKENKK
-375 IAKKEYDVK
+375 IAKKEYDIK
-384 APEYKE
+384 APEYKDWLDNKLE
-390 WLENKLNE
+390 EMTGGSELENKY
-398 TVVELDDTEKKFR
+398 T
-411 VSELEKKYIQLG
+411 QLG
-423 LSPEIVNMN
+423 LTPEVVNMDYTMEDDFK
-432 LVMDNDEFI
+432 V
-441 NIAEQSPEYMG
+441 IAEQSPEYMG
-452 LSDYAKSYTLNTA
+452 LSNEAKSYTLNTA
-465 INLINEYR
+465 IDLINKYR

-503 DTDVCRRIYCDVI
+503 DTDVCRRIHCDVV
-516 KKLKEQDRPKS
+516 KKLEEQDRPKS

-645 YDKEYVKEKPFNANV
+645 YDKEYVKDKPFNANV

-683 LELKDD
+683 LDLKDD

-710 TKKLLNMIN
+710 TKKLPNMIN

-780 SDYSALEMRI
+780 ADYSALEMRI

-851 GKNNMEVSEAEE
+851 GKNNMTVEEAEE

-904 AQSTDKKIKNEG
+904 AQSGEKKIRNEG

-965 PPEEAKIMAK
+965 PPEEAKLMAK
-975 VTIHI
+975 VTIHV

-987 FLKAEID
+987 FLKAEI
-994 GKEVQYPIEADM
+994 GGREVQYPIKADM
-1006 EIGLNYNDMVE
+1006 EIGLNYNDMVD
-1017 YDEEEIDTFNSYQ
+1017 YDEEEIETFNSYQ

-1062 VKSEKHIYQEI
+1062 VKGEKSIYQEI

>member
-44 SNLKRDKTNRDYD
+44 SNLKRDKSNRDYD

-69 RNDYGKIIKYQDVK
+69 RNDYGKIIKYQDIK
-83 QAEVKPYYERMNNII
+83 QAEVKPYYERMNNLI
-98 IDNSYD
+98 IDNAYD
-104 MVIPVGKLGVKY
+104 MIIPLGKLGVKY
-116 LLNVTAIGKVRGVPS
+116 LLNVSAISKVRGVPS
-131 KVTIENGTSSHD
+131 KVTIESEASSHD

-193 DNIERVREIFNKEV
+193 DTIERVREIFSKEV

-256 DFNWENGQDDI
+256 DFNWKNGQDDI
-267 DEVLELLKNW
+267 NEVLELLKNW

-292 DIKFLMSTENF
+292 DIKFLMSTEDF
-303 KDFESIQ
+303 RDFESIQ

-345 PLEDFKLWFVT
+345 PLEDFKMWFVT

-361 FSDKIKEIQKENKK
+361 FSDKVKEIQKENKK
-375 IAKKEYDVK
+375 IAKKEYDIK
-384 APEYKE
+384 APDYKE
-390 WLENKLNE
+390 WLDNKLE
-398 TVVELDDTEKKFR
+398 EMTGE
-411 VSELEKKYIQLG
+411 SELENKYTQLG
-423 LSPEIVNMN
+423 LTPEVVNMDYTMEDDFK
-432 LVMDNDEFI
+432 V
-441 NIAEQSPEYMG
+441 IAEQSPEYTG
-452 LSDYAKSYTLNTA
+452 LSNEAKTYTLNTA
-465 INLINEYR
+465 IDLINKYR
-473 DVKDV
+473 DAKDV

-503 DTDVCRRIYCDVI
+503 DTDVCRRIHCDVV
-516 KKLKEQDRPKS
+516 KKLEEQDRPKS

-645 YDKEYVKEKPFNANV
+645 YDKEYVKDKPFNANV

-674 KAIGYALDN
+674 KSIGYALDN
-683 LELKDD
+683 LDLKED

-710 TKKLLNMIN
+710 TKKLPNMIN

-743 PNLQNLPAHTSDV
+743 PNLQNLPSHTSDV

-780 SDYSALEMRI
+780 ADYSALEMRI

-851 GKNNMEVSEAEE
+851 GKNNMSVEEAEE

-904 AQSTDKKIKNEG
+904 AQSGEKKIRNEG

-965 PPEEAKIMAK
+965 PPEEAKLMAK
-975 VTIHI
+975 VTIHV

-987 FLKAEID
+987 FLKAEIG
-994 GKEVQYPIEADM
+994 GKEVQYPIKADM

-1017 YDEEEIDTFNSYQ
+1017 YDEEEIETFNSYQ

-1042 EDYKESGKLTDEQ
+1042 EDYVESGKLTDEQ

-1062 VKSEKHIYQEI
+1062 VKGEKEIYQQI

>member
-10 IREEHFSVSKD
+10 IREEHFSVSKG

-98 IDNSYD
+98 IDNAYD
-104 MVIPVGKLGVKY
+104 MIIPVGKLGVKY

-131 KVTIENGTSSHD
+131 KVTVESETSSHD

-182 FKPKEVSYELV
+182 FKPKEVAYELV
-193 DNIERVREIFNKEV
+193 DNIERVREIFTKEV

-256 DFNWENGQDDI
+256 DFNWKNGQDDI
-267 DEVLELLKNW
+267 NEVLELLKNW
-277 LASKEDIKVAHNGKY
+277 LASKEDIKVGHNIKY
-292 DIKFLMSTENF
+292 DIKFLMSTEGF
-303 KDFESIQ
+303 RDFEENR

-345 PLEDFKLWFVT
+345 PLEDFKMWFVT

-375 IAKKEYDVK
+375 VAKKEYDIK

-390 WLENKLNE
+390 WLDNKLE
-398 TVVELDDTEKKFR
+398 EMTGELDDTEQRFR
-411 VSELEKKYIQLG
+411 VNELEKKYIQLG
-423 LSPEIVNMN
+423 LKPEVVNMN
-432 LVMDNDEFI
+432 YTMEDDFKA
-441 NIAEQSPEYMG
+441 IAEQSPEYMG
-452 LSDYAKSYTLNTA
+452 LSNEAKSYTLNTA
-465 INLINEYR
+465 IDLINKYR
-473 DVKDV
+473 DAKDV

-503 DTDVCRRIYCDVI
+503 DTDVCRRIHCDVV
-516 KKLKEQDRPKS
+516 KKLEEQDRPKS

-595 LEEHEKKPKDRDKD
+595 LEEHEKKPKERDKD

-631 KGRVIYDILGIQLP
+631 KGRVMYDILGIQLP
-645 YDKEYVKEKPFNANV
+645 YDKEYIKEKPFNANV

-674 KAIGYALDN
+674 KAISYALDN
-683 LELKDD
+683 LDLKDD

-710 TKKLLNMIN
+710 TKKLPNMIN

-743 PNLQNLPAHTSDV
+743 P
-756 NKFDYKHPIKRSFV
+756 
-770 SRFENGVLLG
+770 
-780 SDYSALEMRI
+780 
-790 IGLFTKDPDMLQ
+790 
-802 SFLNGE
+802 
-808 DIHKATASIVY
+808 
-819 NKPVE
+819 
-824 EVTKEERQATKAV
+824 
-837 NFGLAFGESPFSFA
+837 
-851 GKNNMEVSEAEE
+851 
-863 IFEKY
+863 
-868 FQTKPSVKTSIDN
+868 
-881 VHEFVQQYGY
+881 
-891 VDTMHG
+891 
-897 HRRFIRS
+897 
-904 AQSTDKKIKNEG
+904 
-916 LRQSFNTIIQG
+916 
-927 SGSFLTNMSLTYL
+927 
-940 DDFIQSRNLKSK
+940 
-952 VIATV
+952 
-957 HDSILIDC
+957 
-965 PPEEAKIMAK
+965 
-975 VTIHI
+975 
-980 MENLPFD
+980 
-987 FLKAEID
+987 
-994 GKEVQYPIEADM
+994 
-1006 EIGLNYNDMVE
+1006 
-1017 YDEEEIDTFNSYQ
+1017 
-1030 GYIKYMMNLQTL
+1030 
-1042 EDYKESGKLTDEQ
+1042 
-1055 FEKATNV
+1055 
-1062 VKSEKHIYQEI
+1062 

>member
-38 KLLEKC
+38 KLLDKC
-44 SNLKRDKTNRDYD
+44 SNLKRDKSNRDYD

-69 RNDYGKIIKYQDVK
+69 RNDYGKIIKYQDIK
-83 QAEVKPYYERMNNII
+83 QAEVKPYYERMNNLI
-98 IDNSYD
+98 IDNAYD
-104 MVIPVGKLGVKY
+104 MIIPLGKLGVKY
-116 LLNVTAIGKVRGVPS
+116 LLNVSAISKVRGVPS
-131 KVTIENGTSSHD
+131 KVTIESETSSHD

-193 DNIERVREIFNKEV
+193 DTIERVREIFNKEV

-256 DFNWENGQDDI
+256 DFNWKNGQDDI
-267 DEVLELLKNW
+267 NEVLELLKNW

-292 DIKFLMSTENF
+292 DIKFLMSTEDF
-303 KDFESIQ
+303 RDFESIQ

-345 PLEDFKLWFVT
+345 PLEDFKIWFVT

-361 FSDKIKEIQKENKK
+361 FSDKVKEIQKENKK
-375 IAKKEYDVK
+375 IAKKEYDIK

-390 WLENKLNE
+390 WLDNKLE
-398 TVVELDDTEKKFR
+398 EITGE
-411 VSELEKKYIQLG
+411 SELENKYTQLG
-423 LSPEIVNMN
+423 LKPEVVNMN
-432 LVMDNDEFI
+432 YTMEDDFKA
-441 NIAEQSPEYMG
+441 IAEQSPEYMG
-452 LSDYAKSYTLNTA
+452 LSNEAKSYTLNTA
-465 INLINEYR
+465 IDLINKYR
-473 DVKDV
+473 DAKDV

-503 DTDVCRRIYCDVI
+503 DTDVCRRIHCDVV
-516 KKLKEQDRPKS
+516 KKLEEQDRPKS

-560 DESYESEMAKNHA
+560 DESYESEMTKNHA

-645 YDKEYVKEKPFNANV
+645 YDKEYVKDKPFNANV

-683 LELKDD
+683 LDLKDD

-710 TKKLLNMIN
+710 TKKLPNMIN

-743 PNLQNLPAHTSDV
+743 PNLQNLPSHTSDV

-780 SDYSALEMRI
+780 ADYSALEMRI

-851 GKNNMEVSEAEE
+851 GKNNMSVEEAEE

-904 AQSTDKKIKNEG
+904 AQSAEKKIRNEG

-965 PPEEAKIMAK
+965 PPEEAKLMAK
-975 VTIHI
+975 VTIHV

-987 FLKAEID
+987 FLKAEIG
-994 GKEVQYPIEADM
+994 GKEVQYPIKADM
-1006 EIGLNYNDMVE
+1006 EIGLNYNDMVD
-1017 YDEEEIDTFNSYQ
+1017 YDEEEIETFKSYQ

-1062 VKSEKHIYQEI
+1062 VKGEKSIYQEI

>member
-1 MKVLILFDH
+1 
-10 IREEHFSVSKD
+10 
-21 GSVKS
+21 
-26 NVLNTPNGKTLK
+26 
-38 KLLEKC
+38 
-44 SNLKRDKTNRDYD
+44 
-57 IDFLYNAVPTPI
+57 
-69 RNDYGKIIKYQDVK
+69 
-83 QAEVKPYYERMNNII
+83 
-98 IDNSYD
+98 
-104 MVIPVGKLGVKY
+104 
-116 LLNVTAIGKVRGVPS
+116 
-131 KVTIENGTSSHD
+131 
-143 VWVLP
+143 
-148 TYSIEYTNVNKN
+148 
-160 SERHVVSDL
+160 
-169 QTVGKFVEQGEEA
+169 
-182 FKPKEVSYELV
+182 
-193 DNIERVREIFNKEV
+193 
-207 KNDNYDGVDITAW
+207 
-220 DLETNS
+220 
-226 LKPDKEGSKPLVLS
+226 
-240 LSWRNGQGV
+240 
-249 TIPLYKS
+249 
-256 DFNWENGQDDI
+256 
-267 DEVLELLKNW
+267 
-277 LASKEDIKVAHNGKY
+277 
-292 DIKFLMSTENF
+292 MSTENF
-303 KDFESIQ
+303 KDFENIQ

-375 IAKKEYDVK
+375 VAKKEYDVK

-390 WLENKLNE
+390 WLNNKLEEMTEGTLENKY
-398 TVVELDDTEKKFR
+398 T
-411 VSELEKKYIQLG
+411 QLG
-423 LSPEIVNMN
+423 LIPEV
-432 LVMDNDEFI
+432 VSMDCTAEDDFKV
-441 NIAEQSPEYMG
+441 IAEQSPEYMG
-452 LSDYAKSYTLNTA
+452 LSNEAKSYTLNTA
-465 INLINEYR
+465 IDLINKYR
-473 DVKDV
+473 DAKDV

-503 DTDVCRRIYCDVI
+503 DTDVCRRIHCDVV
-516 KKLKEQDRPKS
+516 KKLEEQDRPKS

-560 DESYESEMAKNHA
+560 DESYESEMTKNHA

-595 LEEHEKKPKDRDKD
+595 LEEHEKKPKERDKD

-631 KGRVIYDILGIQLP
+631 KGRVMYDILGIQLP
-645 YDKEYVKEKPFNANV
+645 YDKEYIKEKPFNANV

-674 KAIGYALDN
+674 KAISYALDN
-683 LELKDD
+683 LDLKDD

-710 TKKLLNMIN
+710 TKKLPNMIN

-780 SDYSALEMRI
+780 ADYSALEMRI

-868 FQTKPSVKTSIDN
+868 FQTKPSVKTSIDS

-904 AQSTDKKIKNEG
+904 AQSADKKIKNEG

-1017 YDEEEIDTFNSYQ
+1017 YDEEEIETFNSYQ

-1062 VKSEKHIYQEI
+1062 VKGEKSIYQEI

>member
-98 IDNSYD
+98 IDNAYD
-104 MVIPVGKLGVKY
+104 MIIPVGKLGVKY
-116 LLNVTAIGKVRGVPS
+116 LLNVTAIGKVRGVPN
-131 KVTIENGTSSHD
+131 KVTVESETSSHD

-182 FKPKEVSYELV
+182 FKPKEVAYELV
-193 DNIERVREIFNKEV
+193 DNIERVREIFTKEV

-267 DEVLELLKNW
+267 DGVLELFKNW

-375 IAKKEYDVK
+375 VAKKEYDIK

-390 WLENKLNE
+390 WLDNKLGEMTEGTLENKY
-398 TVVELDDTEKKFR
+398 T
-411 VSELEKKYIQLG
+411 QLG
-423 LSPEIVNMN
+423 LIPEVVNIDCTTEDDFK
-432 LVMDNDEFI
+432 V
-441 NIAEQSPEYMG
+441 IAEQSPEYMG
-452 LSDYAKSYTLNTA
+452 LSNEAKSYTLNTA
-465 INLINEYR
+465 IELINKYR
-473 DVKDV
+473 DAKDV
-478 VNDIDGGNFNYDWF
+478 VNDIDEGNFNYDWF

-503 DTDVCRRIYCDVI
+503 DTDVCRRIHCDVV
-516 KKLKEQDRPKS
+516 KKLEEQDRPKS

-573 TMREHWAVK
+573 TIREHWAVK

-595 LEEHEKKPKDRDKD
+595 LEEHEKKPKERDKD

-674 KAIGYALDN
+674 KAISYALDN
-683 LELKDD
+683 LDLKDD

-710 TKKLLNMIN
+710 TKKLPNMIN

-780 SDYSALEMRI
+780 ADYSALEMRI

-851 GKNNMEVSEAEE
+851 GKNNMEVSEAED

-868 FQTKPSVKTSIDN
+868 FQTKPSVKTSIDS

-904 AQSTDKKIKNEG
+904 AQSMDKKIKNEG

-994 GKEVQYPIEADM
+994 GKEVQYPIKADM

-1055 FEKATNV
+1055 FEKATSV
-1062 VKSEKHIYQEI
+1062 VKGEKSIYQEI

>member
-69 RNDYGKIIKYQDVK
+69 RNDYGKIIKYQDIK
-83 QAEVKPYYERMNNII
+83 QAEVKPYYERMNNLII
-98 IDNSYD
+98 ANAYD
-104 MVIPVGKLGVKY
+104 MIIPLGKLGVKY
-116 LLNVTAIGKVRGVPS
+116 LLNVSAISKVRGVPS
-131 KVTIENGTSSHD
+131 KVTIESETSSHD

-193 DNIERVREIFNKEV
+193 DTIERVREVFNKEV

-256 DFNWENGQDDI
+256 DFKWKNGQDDI
-267 DEVLELLKNW
+267 NEVLELLKNW
-277 LASKEDIKVAHNGKY
+277 LASKEDIKVGHNIKY
-292 DIKFLMSTENF
+292 DIKFLMSTEDF
-303 KDFESIQ
+303 RDFESIQ

-345 PLEDFKLWFVT
+345 PLEDFKMWFVT

-361 FSDKIKEIQKENKK
+361 FSDKVKEIQKENKK
-375 IAKKEYDVK
+375 IAKKEYDIK
-384 APEYKE
+384 APEYKDWLDNKLE
-390 WLENKLNE
+390 EMTGESELENKY
-398 TVVELDDTEKKFR
+398 T
-411 VSELEKKYIQLG
+411 QLG
-423 LSPEIVNMN
+423 LTPEVVNMDYTMEDDFK
-432 LVMDNDEFI
+432 V
-441 NIAEQSPEYMG
+441 IAEQSPEYMG
-452 LSDYAKSYTLNTA
+452 LSNEAKSYTLNTA
-465 INLINEYR
+465 IDLINKYR

-503 DTDVCRRIYCDVI
+503 DTDVCRRIHCDVV
-516 KKLKEQDRPKS
+516 KKLEEQDRPKS

-645 YDKEYVKEKPFNANV
+645 YDKEYVKDKPFNANV

-683 LELKDD
+683 LDLKDD

-710 TKKLLNMIN
+710 TKKLPNMIN

-780 SDYSALEMRI
+780 ADYSALEMRI

-837 NFGLAFGESPFSFA
+837 NFGLAFG
-851 GKNNMEVSEAEE
+851 
-863 IFEKY
+863 
-868 FQTKPSVKTSIDN
+868 
-881 VHEFVQQYGY
+881 
-891 VDTMHG
+891 
-897 HRRFIRS
+897 R
-904 AQSTDKKIKNEG
+904 
-916 LRQSFNTIIQG
+916 
-927 SGSFLTNMSLTYL
+927 
-940 DDFIQSRNLKSK
+940 
-952 VIATV
+952 
-957 HDSILIDC
+957 
-965 PPEEAKIMAK
+965 
-975 VTIHI
+975 
-980 MENLPFD
+980 
-987 FLKAEID
+987 
-994 GKEVQYPIEADM
+994 
-1006 EIGLNYNDMVE
+1006 
-1017 YDEEEIDTFNSYQ
+1017 
-1030 GYIKYMMNLQTL
+1030 
-1042 EDYKESGKLTDEQ
+1042 
-1055 FEKATNV
+1055 
-1062 VKSEKHIYQEI
+1062 